1 VEVEERPPK
10 GYILRPGNF
19 MLTDSFPGLPADGL
33 TLTYDRSTA
42 LIHED
47 WRFLTWEHPMV
58 TASMEMILSG
68 ERGNSALSKLSH
80 PALQAGSLL
89 LECMFVLD
97 TVAPRALQAGRF
109 LPPTLIRVLVDE
121 RFRDL
126 APGLPHSEIAPL
138 CESID
143 RHTALQIVQQRRHSL
158 QDLLDHGRSLAEEK
172 TAGLVKDALQRM
184 MSSYTVEIQRLV
196 ALQKVNPNVRNEEI
210 QGMQQQGMALHEHLK
225 SAQLRL
231 DALRVIIA
239 I

>member
-1 VEVEERPPK
+1 
-10 GYILRPGNF
+10 
-19 MLTDSFPGLPADGL
+19 
-33 TLTYDRSTA
+33 
-42 LIHED
+42 
-47 WRFLTWEHPMV
+47 MV

-89 LECMFVLD
+89 LECMFVLES
-97 TVAPRALQAGRF
+97 VAPRALQAGRF

-126 APGLPHSEIAPL
+126 ARRLPHSQIAPL
-138 CESID
+138 CESVD
-143 RHTALQIVQQRRHSL
+143 RHTALQIVQQRRHAL
-158 QDLLDHGRSLAEEK
+158 QDLLDHGRTLAEEK
-172 TAGLVKDALQRM
+172 TAGLVKDALERM
-184 MSSYTVEIQRLV
+184 MSSYTAEIQRLV
-196 ALQKVNPNVRNEEI
+196 ALRKVNPNVRNEEI
-210 QGMQQQGMALHEHLK
+210 QGVRQQGMALHEHLK